1 MSHYTVVA
9 ITPTST
15 SWIPGYLET
24 VGSLVARH
32 GGRYLARTARHER
45 LEGEGETP
53 AVYTI
58 VQWPS
63 RDAANAFY
71 NDPDYVPHREARRAG
86 ATTTYTNIEGVDDF
100 GVERIDAPV

>member
-1 MSHYTVVA
+1 VSHDTVVA

-15 SWIPGYLET
+15 SSIPSYLET

-45 LEGEGETP
+45 LEGEGEVP
-53 AVYTI
+53 ACTTI
-58 VQWPS
+58 VEWPS

-71 NDPDYVPHREARRAG
+71 SFDSNRALQSG
-86 ATTTYTNIEGVDDF
+86 AFLGRS
-100 GVERIDAPV
+100 GW

>member
-15 SWIPGYLET
+15 SWIDGYLQT
-24 VGSLVARH
+24 VGALVARH

-45 LEGEGETP
+45 LEGEGKVP

-63 RDAANAFY
+63 REAANAFY

-86 ATTTYTNIEGVDDF
+86 ARATYINIEGVDDF
-100 GVERIDAPV
+100 DIERIDASA